1 MHNMMSVFHPA
12 AAAAVPLTWIVAL
25 LYPARQP
32 PGGIK
37 YKMTFPPLSFWAAP
51 TVLTGPSHLHD
62 SRCLYKE
69 KRKDDPY
76 AVVNCLYQNVSLF
89 FFFFF
94 FPRLLLCS
102 CATCVCEIV
111 AKLNPATPRAIRF
124 NSRSAV
130 SWYISFSFFS
140 FYLFF
145 SSARAARMNKAWPF
159 LSFYSFLYCKQREM
173 YIHFFFF
180 HLQLRLRWKGVSACP
195 SSEEVATGPSNDLLF
210 LSFNFFFFG
219 EICFSSKLKKP
230 VKFSSAQMRKR
241 TTKWN
246 KKTKKKIEEK

>member
-1 MHNMMSVFHPA
+1 MPSSTACTKMSVFSSSSSSSFLVFCSARVRRACVKLLLNWIRPHPA
-12 AAAAVPLTWIVAL
+12 RFDSILG
-25 LYPARQP
+25 QP
-32 PGGIK
+32 FLGI
-37 YKMTFPPLSFWAAP
+37 F
-51 TVLTGPSHLHD
+51 
-62 SRCLYKE
+62 
-69 KRKDDPY
+69 
-76 AVVNCLYQNVSLF
+76 LF
-89 FFFFF
+89 
-94 FPRLLLCS
+94 L
-102 CATCVCEIV
+102 
-111 AKLNPATPRAIRF
+111 
-124 NSRSAV
+124 
-130 SWYISFSFFS
+130 FFS

-210 LSFNFFFFG
+210 LSFNFYFFFFFG

>member
-1 MHNMMSVFHPA
+1 MSVFHPA
-12 AAAAVPLTWIVAL
+12 AAAAPLTWIVAL

-32 PGGIK
+32 PGGIR

-94 FPRLLLCS
+94 FFPRLLLCS

-130 SWYISFSFFS
+130 SWYISFSFF
-140 FYLFF
+140 F
-145 SSARAARMNKAWPF
+145 F
-159 LSFYSFLYCKQREM
+159 LSFFFLALAPRGW
-173 YIHFFFF
+173 IRHGHFFLSILFYTASREKCIYISSSF
-180 HLQLRLRWKGVSACP
+180 TCSFGSAGKVCP
-195 SSEEVATGPSNDLLF
+195 RVRA
-210 LSFNFFFFG
+210 
-219 EICFSSKLKKP
+219 
-230 VKFSSAQMRKR
+230 RR
-241 TTKWN
+241 R
-246 KKTKKKIEEK
+246 